1 MARPRNTPHLL
12 SLLLLGSL
20 PALGLGCAH
29 EPSEPPPAPTVPA
42 TAAPPPATAAKSP
55 APAQA
60 AGSRTP
66 AFENPGGMWMP
77 TQMAEGKHAE
87 QLKALGY
94 ALESKTMADPTSY
107 PLGAVVSLGGCSA
120 SFVSPEGLVVT
131 NHHCVTRALQL
142 NSTPKDN
149 IMEEGFV
156 AKTRADERSS
166 GPLARV
172 FVTQS
177 FRDVTARVRD
187 GIDAIKGDLER
198 YKRMEAQTKQII
210 AECEKGRP
218 EIRCNVGSFFGG
230 AQYYLMEQL
239 EIRDV
244 RLVYA
249 PHEGVGNFGGEVD
262 NWRWPRHGGD
272 FSFLRAYVG
281 KDGKPADYS
290 PENVPYRPPHHLK
303 LASKPLGEGDFVFV
317 AGYPGTTNRLRTA
330 AEVKEVVAWKYP
342 RQIKFYEEGLAVLE
356 ALSKE
361 SPDRAIKAQPIIR
374 GLGNGLTKTRGLQD
388 GLVKGGLA
396 AQKEK
401 LEADLRAWIEKDP
414 ARKKSHGDALEKMA
428 EIFAR
433 HEKTREKDA
442 TLEEVFFANLL
453 RSASM
458 IVRMAEER
466 PKPDAARDPSYQERN
481 WKRIEQS
488 QVTLT
493 KTYDRAIDR
502 ALLKLVLERTA
513 KLPAAD
519 RSEVLGLIAGVSGGV
534 SGKDEPTGA
543 RIDAALEKL
552 YGGTKLE
559 VEADRL
565 KLLKSATTAEL
576 KKSKDPL
583 IELALKL
590 RPLQKDAEDRD
601 KAYQGA
607 MSLLRPRY
615 IEALRAWS
623 PGPIAPDANGTLR
636 VTYGTVRGY
645 KPTPDAPMHK
655 PFTRVS
661 EMVAKHTG
669 KDPFIAPARILQA
682 AKAKKFGPYV
692 DASLGE
698 VPLDFLSDLDIT
710 GGNSGS
716 PTLNARG
723 ELVGL
728 AFDGNYESMA
738 SDWLFIPHITR
749 TIHVDLRYMLW
760 VLDAVDGGDHLLSEM
775 GAKPAID

>member
-1 MARPRNTPHLL
+1 MLRPFNTPRLL
-12 SLLLLGSL
+12 SFLLVGSL
-20 PALGLGCAH
+20 PSFGAGCAH
-29 EPSEPPPAPTVPA
+29 EPAPTSPAPSVPA
-42 TAAPPPATAAKSP
+42 TAAPPPATAAPP
-55 APAQA
+55 ADPAQA
-60 AGSRTP
+60 GARTP

-77 TQMAEGKHAE
+77 TQMAEGRHAE

-94 ALESKTMADPTSY
+94 ALDPKTMADPTSY

-120 SFVSPEGLVVT
+120 SFVSPEGLVIT
-131 NHHCVTRALQL
+131 NHHCVTRSLQL

-156 AKTRADERSS
+156 AKTREAERSS
-166 GPLARV
+166 GPGARV

-177 FRDVTARVRD
+177 FRDVTAKVRE
-187 GIDAIKGDLER
+187 GIDSIKGDLDR
-198 YKRMEAQTKQII
+198 YKKMEAQTKQLI
-210 AECEKGRP
+210 ADCEKGRP

-272 FSFLRAYVG
+272 FAFLRAYVG
-281 KDGKPADYS
+281 KDGKPADHS
-290 PENVPYRPPHHLK
+290 PENVPYRPPHYLK
-303 LASKPLGEGDFVFV
+303 LAKEPLGEGDFVFV
-317 AGYPGTTNRLRTA
+317 AGYPGATNRLRTA
-330 AEVKEVVAWKYP
+330 AEVKEAVTWKYP
-342 RQIKFYEEGLAVLE
+342 RQIKLFEEGLAILD
-356 ALSKE
+356 AHAKE
-361 SPDRAIKAQPIIR
+361 SPERAIKAQPLIR

-401 LEADLRAWIEKDP
+401 LEADLRAWIEKDG
-414 ARKKSHGDALEKMA
+414 ARKASYGGALDGIAKAVANHQKM
-428 EIFAR
+428 
-433 HEKTREKDA
+433 REKDA
-442 TLEEVFFANLL
+442 TLEEAVNLSALL
-453 RSASM
+453 RSASV

-466 PKPDAARDPSYQERN
+466 PKRDADRDPDFQERN
-481 WKRIEQS
+481 WKRYEQM
-488 QVTLT
+488 QATLT

-502 ALLKLVLERTA
+502 SLLKLVLERAA
-513 KLPAAD
+513 KVPAAD
-519 RSEVLGLIAGVSGGV
+519 RSEIVTVIV
-534 SGKDEPTGA
+534 GKEEPTSA
-543 RIDAALEKL
+543 RIDAALDKL
-552 YGGTKLE
+552 FGGTKLE
-559 VEADRL
+559 AEAERL
-565 KLLKSATTAEL
+565 KLLKGASTADL
-576 KKSKDPL
+576 KKSTDAM
-583 IELALKL
+583 IQLALKL
-590 RPLQKDAEDRD
+590 RPLQKDLESREDS
-601 KAYQGA
+601 YLGA

-615 IEALRAWS
+615 IEALRTWS

-636 VTYGTVRGY
+636 ITYGTVRGY
-645 KPTPDAPMHK
+645 RPTADAPMHK

-661 EMVAKHTG
+661 EMVKKHTG
-669 KDPFIAPARILQA
+669 KEPFDAPARVVEA

-692 DASLGE
+692 DARLGE

-728 AFDGNYESMA
+728 AFDGNYEAMA
-738 SDWLFIPHITR
+738 SDWLFMPQITR
-749 TIHVDLRYMLW
+749 TIHVDLRYIEW
-760 VLDAVDGGDHLLSEM
+760 ILDAVDGGDHILAEM
-775 GAKPAID
+775 GGKPAID

>member
-1 MARPRNTPHLL
+1 
-12 SLLLLGSL
+12 
-20 PALGLGCAH
+20 
-29 EPSEPPPAPTVPA
+29 
-42 TAAPPPATAAKSP
+42 
-55 APAQA
+55 
-60 AGSRTP
+60 
-66 AFENPGGMWMP
+66 
-77 TQMAEGKHAE
+77 
-87 QLKALGY
+87 
-94 ALESKTMADPTSY
+94 
-107 PLGAVVSLGGCSA
+107 
-120 SFVSPEGLVVT
+120 
-131 NHHCVTRALQL
+131 
-142 NSTPKDN
+142 
-149 IMEEGFV
+149 
-156 AKTRADERSS
+156 
-166 GPLARV
+166 
-172 FVTQS
+172 
-177 FRDVTARVRD
+177 
-187 GIDAIKGDLER
+187 
-198 YKRMEAQTKQII
+198 
-210 AECEKGRP
+210 
-218 EIRCNVGSFFGG
+218 
-230 AQYYLMEQL
+230 
-239 EIRDV
+239 
-244 RLVYA
+244 
-249 PHEGVGNFGGEVD
+249 
-262 NWRWPRHGGD
+262 
-272 FSFLRAYVG
+272 
-281 KDGKPADYS
+281 
-290 PENVPYRPPHHLK
+290 
-303 LASKPLGEGDFVFV
+303 
-317 AGYPGTTNRLRTA
+317 
-330 AEVKEVVAWKYP
+330 
-342 RQIKFYEEGLAVLE
+342 
-356 ALSKE
+356 
-361 SPDRAIKAQPIIR
+361 
-374 GLGNGLTKTRGLQD
+374 
-388 GLVKGGLA
+388 
-396 AQKEK
+396 
-401 LEADLRAWIEKDP
+401 
-414 ARKKSHGDALEKMA
+414 
-428 EIFAR
+428 
-433 HEKTREKDA
+433 
-442 TLEEVFFANLL
+442 
-453 RSASM
+453 
-458 IVRMAEER
+458 
-466 PKPDAARDPSYQERN
+466 
-481 WKRIEQS
+481 
-488 QVTLT
+488 
-493 KTYDRAIDR
+493 
-502 ALLKLVLERTA
+502 VLERTA

-645 KPTPDAPMHK
+645 RPTPDAPMHK